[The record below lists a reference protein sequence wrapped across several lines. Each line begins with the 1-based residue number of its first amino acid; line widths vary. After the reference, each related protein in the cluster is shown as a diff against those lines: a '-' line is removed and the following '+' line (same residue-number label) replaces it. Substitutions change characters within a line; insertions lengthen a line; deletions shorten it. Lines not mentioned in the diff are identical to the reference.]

1 MRVEKTF
8 SVYVEMRTSGRT
20 AISALDALRANIET
34 LPPAECRD
42 LVQRVKDWEDARRAA
57 KTAARRSAQVT
68 EAEAPEPAE
77 EAVPELPPEP
87 VLEAVAHD
95 LAPTPAEPVLKPLGA
110 GRPLCPRCGKP
121 NMVGE
126 VFCAHCG
133 NFLKTGISLNQTT
146 HLNQTNILV
155 HPTNYFGESSTLI
168 LVVGKDKTSYHIQPQ
183 RLAHETVIGRSDGGT
198 VKPDIDLSAHDAAVL
213 GVSRLHVA
221 LNYNAESNLLSIAD
235 MKSANGTY
243 INGQK
248 LLPQEV
254 RVLRDGD
261 ELRIGRLAVRAYFQ
275 HSDDSLV
282 S

>member
-20 AISALDALRANIET
+20 ATSALDALRANIET
-34 LPPAECRD
+34 LPPAECRE
-42 LVQRVKDWEDARRAA
+42 LVRRVRAWEDARRDARR
-57 KTAARRSAQVT
+57 AARAAEITTARI
-68 EAEAPEPAE
+68 AEAPEPDAE
-77 EAVPELPPEP
+77 AIPEQTLIPEAAEQP
-87 VLEAVAHD
+87 
-95 LAPTPAEPVLKPLGA
+95 APASPTLKPLGA

-126 VFCAHCG
+126 VFCAYCG
-133 NFLKTGISLNQTT
+133 NFLKTGTSLNQTT
-146 HLNQTNILV
+146 HLAQTNILV
-155 HPTNYFGESSTLI
+155 HPTNYFGESSTLV
-168 LVVGKDKTSYHIQPQ
+168 LVVGKDKTSYKIQPQ
-183 RLAHETVIGRSDGGT
+183 HLAHETVIGRSDGGT

-221 LNYNAESNLLSIAD
+221 LNYNAESNLLSISD

-275 HSDDSLV
+275 HTDDPLV

>member
-34 LPPAECRD
+34 LPPAETRE
-42 LVQRVKDWEDARRAA
+42 LVHRVKEWEDARRNARR
-57 KTAARRSAQVT
+57 AARAAEITTARIAEESEPVEEAISEPLPVPEAAAHQTAPSA
-68 EAEAPEPAE
+68 EPA
-77 EAVPELPPEP
+77 V
-87 VLEAVAHD
+87 
-95 LAPTPAEPVLKPLGA
+95 KPLGA
-110 GRPLCPRCGKP
+110 GRPLCPSCGKP

-126 VFCAHCG
+126 VFCAYCG
-133 NFLKTGISLNQTT
+133 SFLKTGISLNQTT
-146 HLNQTNILV
+146 HLAQTNLLV
-155 HPTNYFGESSTLI
+155 HPTNYFGGSSTLV
-168 LVVGKDKTSYHIQPQ
+168 LVVGKDKTSYKIQPQ
-183 RLAHETVIGRSDGGT
+183 HLGHETVIGRSDGGT
-198 VKPDIDLSAHDAAVL
+198 MKPDIDLSAHDAAVL

-221 LNYNAESNLLSIAD
+221 LNYNAKSNLLNISD

-261 ELRIGRLAVRAYFQ
+261 ELRIGRLAVHAYFQ
-275 HSDDSLV
+275 HDDDPLAG
-282 S
+282 